1 VFSSEMGVWNRPEV
15 WAAEVPAANGV
26 TNARSLARMY
36 AGLCGP
42 VDGSPAAPL
51 LGEEQLAAASV
62 TQTSGADQVLFLDTT
77 VGLGFWTASPFA
89 PYGGAKALGHG
100 GAGGS
105 LGFMDP
111 EHGIGFG
118 YVMNR
123 MMQNLSGDPRT
134 RTLVSAVYAAIGVE
148 PAFV

>member
-1 VFSSEMGVWNRPEV
+1 ME
-15 WAAEVPAANGV
+15 
-26 TNARSLARMY
+26 
-36 AGLCGP
+36 
-42 VDGSPAAPL
+42 GSPAAPL
-51 LGEEQLAAASV
+51 LGDEQIAAAST
-62 TQTSGADQVLFLDTT
+62 TQTSGADQVLYLETT

-89 PYGGAKALGHG
+89 PYGGPRAIGHG

-123 MMQNLSGDPRT
+123 MLQNLSGDPRT
-134 RTLVSAVYAAIGVE
+134 RELVAAVYAAVGVE